1 LLVLLAI
8 SPGQPRQVIALG
20 GTVPADA
27 VWLDLLD
34 PTEEERRS
42 AEQASGMRLPTQNEI
57 LEIESSSRLR
67 QEGEGIYLSM
77 PVTAPHADGS
87 RTLTAL
93 GLVLCPK
100 YLLTLRYAEL
110 PVFDAFANS
119 RSLPHGG
126 AGMFVGLL
134 EALVDRLADVLEH
147 VSADL
152 DALSRRIFHTDGQ
165 HSKPRREDVLLRA
178 TLRRIGL
185 AGDLVSNLR
194 ASLLGIGRIV
204 PYVSETA
211 AAWLPAELKPRLA
224 SLKQDILSLADFDSQ
239 LMSKVQ
245 FLLDATLGFLNI
257 EQNNGLKV
265 LTIVSVVGIPPTLI
279 ASMYGMNFK
288 YMPELQWA
296 WGYPYGLT
304 MIALSIVL
312 PLVWFRVKGW
322 L

>member
-1 LLVLLAI
+1 MAI
-8 SPGQPRQVIALG
+8 TPGRPRAVIAAGQP
-20 GTVPADA
+20 VPPDA

-34 PTEEERRS
+34 PSEDERRA
-42 AEQASGMRLPTQNEI
+42 AEQASGMRLPTHDEI
-57 LEIESSSRLR
+57 VEIESSSRLR

-77 PVTAPHADGS
+77 PMTAPLADGTRS
-87 RTLTAL
+87 LTAI

-100 YLLTLRYAEL
+100 YLLTLRYAAL
-110 PVFDAFANS
+110 PVFDSFAAA
-119 RSLPHGG
+119 PATTQGG
-126 AGMFVGLL
+126 AGLFVGLL

-152 DALSRRIFHTDGQ
+152 DVLSHRIFHTDGQ
-165 HSKPRREDVLLRA
+165 ANRPRREDELLRA
-178 TLRRIGL
+178 ALRSIGL

-211 AAWLPAELKPRLA
+211 AAWFPAELKPRMA
-224 SLKQDILSLADFDSQ
+224 SLRQDILSLTDFDAQ
-239 LMSKVQ
+239 LMNKVQ

-257 EQNNGLKV
+257 EQNTGLKV

-288 YMPELQWA
+288 NMPELQWA
-296 WGYPYGLT
+296 WGYPYGLA
-304 MIALSIVL
+304 MIALSIIL
-312 PLVWFRVKGW
+312 PLIWFRVKGW